1 MNAFRDEEAVIGLLY
16 KSQTYTVQGWGAPV
30 EWVSPKE
37 GAILYSSGTAIAKNT
52 RNRELAEQY
61 LNMTLDPG
69 LQTIA
74 TKNFNYPGTNRKMA
88 DLLSPELQERARVSD
103 AELARYVE
111 LDHEFM
117 SNERAAWTERWNR
130 IVAGG

>member
-1 MNAFRDEEAVIGLLY
+1 
-16 KSQTYTVQGWGAPV
+16 
-30 EWVSPKE
+30 
-37 GAILYSSGTAIAKNT
+37 
-52 RNRELAEQY
+52 
-61 LNMTLDPG
+61 
-69 LQTIA
+69 
-74 TKNFNYPGTNRKMA
+74 
-88 DLLSPELQERARVSD
+88 LSPELQERARVSD